1 MTTQNLECTCDD
13 KKTVIEKDLAFMAL
27 TLASFAVALVA
38 INTALLGQPHE
49 APDWCHWCDRF
60 DGNSI

>member
-38 INTALLGQPHE
+38 INTALLG
-49 APDWCHWCDRF
+49 
-60 DGNSI
+60 